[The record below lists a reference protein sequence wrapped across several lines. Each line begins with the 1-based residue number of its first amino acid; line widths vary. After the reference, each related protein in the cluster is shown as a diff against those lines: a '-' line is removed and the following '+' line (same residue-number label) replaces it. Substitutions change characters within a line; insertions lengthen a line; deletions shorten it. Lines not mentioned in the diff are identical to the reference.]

1 MNGQGSDQSGFC
13 EGVAVE
19 KSGKRGNCSGAD
31 SAGTIMDSGNA
42 EKPVLSAAIP
52 WTGVVNKLPK
62 IVTPARMVISWLLP
76 TSPPVGRI

>member
-1 MNGQGSDQSGFC
+1 
-13 EGVAVE
+13 
-19 KSGKRGNCSGAD
+19 
-31 SAGTIMDSGNA
+31 MDSGNA